1 MWFRSDG
8 QHYQQRIFD
17 LLLNMIVFCCKLYS
31 ERNTFASIKF
41 GKCKPCLRPCSAS
54 MILSFLLTL
63 LPLNWLWLPFHPY
76 VWSRETNIEAWKRT
90 LRNEHWG
97 LETNI
102 EAWKIYSPSSSYTH
116 SPCFTKKDLYSFV
129 LLVLFL
135 PDLWFFSQCKAQN
148 FDSIEKLPCIRTM
161 HQKKE
166 KKREKIENCQLWSV
180 PCTCQS
186 WPCITVW
193 CTHTNTNE
201 LNL

>member
-1 MWFRSDG
+1 MWFGSDG

-31 ERNTFASIKF
+31 YKRNTFASIKF

-76 VWSRETNIEAWKRT
+76 VWSRETNIEAC
-90 LRNEHWG
+90 
-97 LETNI
+97 
-102 EAWKIYSPSSSYTH
+102 KIYSPSSSYTH
-116 SPCFTKKDLYSFV
+116 SPCFPKKKIYTQSCC
-129 LLVLFL
+129 
-135 PDLWFFSQCKAQN
+135 WFFSYRIFGFSLNAKHKTLIPLKNDHAL
-148 FDSIEKLPCIRTM
+148 DG
-161 HQKKE
+161 KE
-166 KKREKIENCQLWSV
+166 ERKIQNCQLWSV

-193 CTHTNTNE
+193 YTHIYKRTQSI
-201 LNL
+201 NLEHNRSLHHKFVSFTFL

>member
-1 MWFRSDG
+1 MWFRSFG

-90 LRNEHWG
+90 LKLGKFIPLPVRIPILHVF
-97 LETNI
+97 LK
-102 EAWKIYSPSSSYTH
+102 KIYTH
-116 SPCFTKKDLYSFV
+116 SCC
-129 LLVLFL
+129 
-135 PDLWFFSQCKAQN
+135 WFFSYRI
-148 FDSIEKLPCIRTM
+148 FGFS
-161 HQKKE
+161 
-166 KKREKIENCQLWSV
+166 
-180 PCTCQS
+180 
-186 WPCITVW
+186 
-193 CTHTNTNE
+193 
-201 LNL
+201 LNAKH